1 MGNNELRVFIQ
12 FKARFQ
18 NASLANKQKWK
29 NINLFNS
36 IGGVMINMLA
46 LKAVDPGFDP

>member
-1 MGNNELRVFIQ
+1 MLHLQISKNE
-12 FKARFQ
+12 
-18 NASLANKQKWK
+18 K